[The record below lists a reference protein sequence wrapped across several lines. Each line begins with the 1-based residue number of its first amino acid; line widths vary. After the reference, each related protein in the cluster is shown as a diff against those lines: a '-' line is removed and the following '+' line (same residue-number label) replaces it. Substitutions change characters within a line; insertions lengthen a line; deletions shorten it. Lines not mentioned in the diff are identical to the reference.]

1 MKHIFIA
8 LTACAVTASAQ
19 VRLQIMQTEN
29 SISST
34 QTNIKMDQILQ
45 MGGQEIITRN
55 SQTFTTKH
63 ATALKRAENGTLDT
77 NATIKKWVSEW
88 IFPGGI
94 TMKFDSA
101 ATATNLKS
109 KVAIRDKPIAL
120 KQLQPIID
128 LLYVIKEHPV
138 KYVYYKSGA
147 IKEVELPKLF
157 TLKKLIR
164 RQGTLEVQE
173 WPKIYP
179 NKEPVKE

>member
-29 SISST
+29 STSSI

-55 SQTFTTKH
+55 SQTFTTEH
-63 ATALKRAENGTLDT
+63 TTKRKREEDGTLEAT
-77 NATIKKWVSEW
+77 ATIKKWVSEW

-101 ATATNLKS
+101 APATNLKS
-109 KVAIRDKPIAL
+109 KVAIRNKPIAL

-138 KYVYYKSGA
+138 TY
-147 IKEVELPKLF
+147 I
-157 TLKKLIR
+157 
-164 RQGTLEVQE
+164 
-173 WPKIYP
+173 
-179 NKEPVKE
+179 